1 MDYLFK
7 SFSYILNI
15 MVFVKKKKKKREK
28 ERERSNIISKISIE
42 ILFHA

>member
-15 MVFVKKKKKKREK
+15 MVFVKKKKREI
-28 ERERSNIISKISIE
+28 ERSNIISKISIE